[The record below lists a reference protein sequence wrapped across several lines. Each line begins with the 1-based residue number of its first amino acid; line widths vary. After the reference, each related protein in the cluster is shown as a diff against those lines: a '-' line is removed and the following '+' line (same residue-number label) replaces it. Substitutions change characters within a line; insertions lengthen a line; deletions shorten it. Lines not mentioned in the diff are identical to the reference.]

1 MNTDTFKV
9 TNGITPYFFN
19 VYVDELSEDLKKCN
33 IGCNLNGNLIN
44 HIMYADDL
52 VIISPSSAELSE
64 LLHEF
69 WN

>member
-33 IGCNLNGNLIN
+33 VGCNIN
-44 HIMYADDL
+44 
-52 VIISPSSAELSE
+52 
-64 LLHEF
+64 
-69 WN
+69 